1 MQAGQFSDSTSSSGA
16 SGVSSLRIS
25 EEGSRGTT
33 SSSSGDSRPAI
44 GRGATRGTRDRQD
57 VGFFI
62 RTRPENLTSK
72 KGTEGQKITVTSNY
86 FGLIKKPNWKLL
98 QYRVDFNPPI
108 EMTKV
113 SLHL

>member
-1 MQAGQFSDSTSSSGA
+1 MEVGQISDSTSSSGA
-16 SGVSSLRIS
+16 STS
-25 EEGSRGTT
+25 EEVSHGT
-33 SSSSGDSRPAI
+33 SCSDSRPAI

-113 SLHL
+113 SL

>member
-1 MQAGQFSDSTSSSGA
+1 MGQISDSTSTSGA
-16 SGVSSLRIS
+16 STVSSLRTS
-25 EEGSRGTT
+25 EEVSHGN
-33 SSSSGDSRPAI
+33 SSSDSRPAI

-57 VGFFI
+57 FGFFM

-113 SLHL
+113 SLNLIIQF

>member
-1 MQAGQFSDSTSSSGA
+1 MGHSSNSSING
-16 SGVSSLRIS
+16 GVSSLCTS
-25 EEGSRGTT
+25 EEGSHETT
-33 SSSSGDSRPAI
+33 SSNSDNKTAI

-57 VGFFI
+57 FGFFM

-113 SLHL
+113 SLYSIIQF